1 MHHVALNPDNF
12 SIAIFNLTVSER
24 IHLAY
29 VVRHQH
35 SPHIFAMWL
44 DRGIATIRLKY
55 EGICVIT
62 TAHRQFET
70 CISDCA
76 TGIAVYSVTI
86 AILAKMNRDCIIFRA
101 LDGQCQLTERRFS
114 EVSKNTVFIIDDRDR
129 FLIFFHQW
137 HPCVLGLPLPGCKKG
152 LWLCVCRYTSVTGNH
167 FNSPVIY
174 RCRLNSIR
182 QAHYARGRRAHN
194 IAAIPHIGFSFG
206 QQVGR
211 ACHKNPI

>member
-129 FLIFFHQW
+129 FLIFFTSGILVYSASH
-137 HPCVLGLPLPGCKKG
+137 CRAVRKDCGSAYADTLP
-152 LWLCVCRYTSVTGNH
+152 S
-167 FNSPVIY
+167 
-174 RCRLNSIR
+174 
-182 QAHYARGRRAHN
+182 RATTLTV
-194 IAAIPHIGFSFG
+194 
-206 QQVGR
+206 Q
-211 ACHKNPI
+211 